1 MTRNAAILA
10 HFNNDTDLNSPR
22 ILFFSSERKR
32 YAFESY
38 LYTRQDAPVM
48 FKPALNISLD

>member
-32 YAFESY
+32 YAFDSY

-48 FKPALNISLD
+48 FKSALNISLD